1 MGDTA
6 LQRSPSRARRSRSP
20 QSLLGGLKTSLGEA
34 HQQASNF
41 SFCSGLQREHQEIER
56 HLHLQVPFLH
66 RVLMKKQKHKHK
78 KKQIKRQTKSRV
90 AWLQATTGDRTL

>member
-66 RVLMKKQKHKHK
+66 RVLMKKQKAKTQTQK
-78 KKQIKRQTKSRV
+78 KTDQTPNQKSCSV
-90 AWLQATTGDRTL
+90 ATTGDRTL